1 MSTINV
7 NVVQSTGGT
16 VTINDNLIVTGT
28 NNIRP
33 YKVYTAFLSQNGPP
47 SWDIQS
53 EVLHNTLGATI
64 TWSRVGVG
72 DYRATA
78 SAPVFTAFKTIVFMQ
93 LSGLAGVTYPTAFAI
108 SRFSDTQITLGT
120 VNTDSQST
128 RVDGRLG
135 LTPVEIRV
143 YY

>member
-72 DYRATA
+72 DFRATA

-93 LSGLAGVTYPTAFAI
+93 RSGLGGATYPVAYAI
-108 SRFSDTQITLGT
+108 SRFSDTVISLGT